1 MLVLDHLN
9 ILKRPVRSNVPLGT
23 SSPYGGNLLG
33 GALVGLGM
41 SISGACPG
49 TVLVQLAQGI
59 PSARAAGIGA
69 VLGGIAYGS
78 TPFAQASPSSSST
91 TEPIRSRSPK
101 RSNHRK
107 SKSKRNS
114 ALLTSPPPQLTTTTT
129 TSPAPLIK
137 RTTIPEATSLPH
149 WAIYT
154 ILLAGILGITTL
166 TASSYATSPP
176 ITPIQGGLAI
186 GLAQFLSLIL
196 TSTPLGVS
204 AAYTQLGQY
213 VLRAA
218 DPSSSSSSKKDSLP
232 KSIIFASGVIAGS
245 IALTGL
251 VPMGAYATVQIPH
264 WQALL
269 GGFVMVFGARLGCGC
284 TSGHGL
290 SGLGALSW
298 ASLISVG
305 AMFGV
310 GIGSRLVFEALA

>member
-1 MLVLDHLN
+1 MLLLDHLN
-9 ILKRPVRSNVPLGT
+9 IIKRPVRSNVPLA
-23 SSPYGGNLLG
+23 SSAYGGNLLG

-78 TPFAQASPSSSST
+78 TPLAQPSTSSSST
-91 TEPIRSRSPK
+91 EETLRSRSPR

-107 SKSKRNS
+107 SKSKRYS
-114 ALLTSPPPQLTTTTT
+114 AHIPSPPQLPS
-129 TSPAPLIK
+129 TSPSTSPSTPEIK
-137 RTTIPEATSLPH
+137 RTTITEATALPE

-154 ILLAGILGITTL
+154 TLLLGITGITTL
-166 TASSYATSPP
+166 TRSSYATSPP

-186 GLAQFLSLIL
+186 GLAQFLSLVL

-204 AAYTQLGQY
+204 AAYTQLGTY
-213 VLRAA
+213 FLRALGVE
-218 DPSSSSSSKKDSLP
+218 DGSSKTGLP
-232 KSIIFASGVIAGS
+232 KSIIFAAGVIAGS

-251 VPMGAYATVQIPH
+251 VPMGAYATVAIPD

-269 GGFVMVFGARLGCGC
+269 GGFVMVFGARWGCGC

-298 ASLISVG
+298 ASLISVAG
-305 AMFGV
+305 MFGT

>member
-1 MLVLDHLN
+1 MLVLDQLN
-9 ILKRPVRSNVPLGT
+9 ILKRPVRSNVPLG
-23 SSPYGGNLLG
+23 SSPYNGNLLG

-78 TPFAQASPSSSST
+78 TPFAQVSSSSEAAPSPT
-91 TEPIRSRSPK
+91 KTSRT

-107 SKSKRNS
+107 SKSKRHS
-114 ALLTSPPPQLTTTTT
+114 AILTSPPPQLSSPTT
-129 TSPAPLIK
+129 TSAPQIK
-137 RTTIPEATSLPH
+137 RTTITEATSLPE
-149 WAIYT
+149 WAIYS
-154 ILLAGILGITTL
+154 ILLAGIVGITSL
-166 TASSYATSPP
+166 TRSSYASSPP

-186 GLAQFLSLIL
+186 GLAQFLSLVL

-213 VLRAA
+213 ALRAIGIE
-218 DPSSSSSSKKDSLP
+218 DPSASKKDKLP
-232 KSIIFASGVIAGS
+232 KSIIFAAGVIAGS
-245 IALTGL
+245 IALSGL
-251 VPMGAYATVQIPH
+251 VPMGAYASVSIPD

-269 GGFVMVFGARLGCGC
+269 GGFIMTFGARLGCGC

-298 ASLISVG
+298 ASLISVAG
-305 AMFGV
+305 MFGT
-310 GIGSRLVFEALA
+310 GIASRLVFEALA